1 MQGIVTDEKGA
12 YVKAAIVRLI
22 IAKDSDDESGAVAV
36 TYAETDEEGKFVI
49 QDLNPDEKY
58 IIEVLVESADS
69 GVDAKAAEAGLE
81 SEAAEV
87 EQESE
92 PQEVKAEPEPEAA
105 EVEQESEPA
114 DDMAVQVSYLDDP
127 DPDDEEEASAF
138 SENAEAAELSYIIDS
153 LMINNMIEET
163 VRENIPVDHLYSSMG
178 FHLKDKPYLTRNNLW

>member
-1 MQGIVTDEKGA
+1 MRGIVTDEKGA

-49 QDLNPDEKY
+49 QELNPDEKY

-87 EQESE
+87 
-92 PQEVKAEPEPEAA
+92 
-105 EVEQESEPA
+105 
-114 DDMAVQVSYLDDP
+114 
-127 DPDDEEEASAF
+127 
-138 SENAEAAELSYIIDS
+138 SYIIDS